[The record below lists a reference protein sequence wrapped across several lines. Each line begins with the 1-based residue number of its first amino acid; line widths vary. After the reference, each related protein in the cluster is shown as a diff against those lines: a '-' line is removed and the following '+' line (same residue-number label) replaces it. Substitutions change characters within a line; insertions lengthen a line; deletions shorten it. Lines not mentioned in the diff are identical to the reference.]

1 MWEGSPLTHKDI
13 VLVCLENESGRESEY
28 LYIPKILET
37 YRTRMNVLGLS
48 GVNCAQK
55 SDLVLLHAIT
65 VYQDFLF
72 AL

>member
-1 MWEGSPLTHKDI
+1 MSPLTHEDI
-13 VLVCLENESGRESEY
+13 VHVCLENGSGKESEY
-28 LYIPKILET
+28 LYIPKILEM

-55 SDLVLLHAIT
+55 SDLILLYAIT